1 MAGKGRMP
9 GDGRGRQGGG
19 RKAGTPNKITQ
30 TMRELLSG
38 FCEEN
43 FQAFKESWKNIKSP
57 KDKCKIYLEAQAFVT
72 PKLAAVDLKTNT
84 KRKSFED
91 DLDAIQRGI
100 LDDESEGSDS

>member
-1 MAGKGRMP
+1 MAGKGRLP
-9 GDGRGRQGGG
+9 GDGKGRQGGG
-19 RKAGTPNKITQ
+19 RKPGTPNKITA

-43 FQAFKESWKNIKSP
+43 FQEFKESWKKIKSP

-72 PKLAAVDLKTNT
+72 PKLAAVDLKTNV

-91 DLDAIQRGI
+91 DLDAIQKG
-100 LDDESEGSDS
+100 LVSDESEGSDS

>member
-1 MAGKGRMP
+1 
-9 GDGRGRQGGG
+9 
-19 RKAGTPNKITQ
+19 
-30 TMRELLSG
+30 MRELLSG

-43 FQAFKESWKNIKSP
+43 FEEFKSTWKKIKSP

-91 DLDAIQRGI
+91 DLDAIQDGF
-100 LDDESEGSDS
+100 LNDEPEGNGS